1 MAMVGRGKE
10 EEAAARDA
18 RQRRMRAS
26 RGRGERERLGDIG
39 LGRGWART
47 ERRGRGDCVDDHC
60 GCGEVR
66 KEEGKRERGAR
77 EGRRFKGWC
86 PFHFHLF
93 FSCFEQY

>member
-1 MAMVGRGKE
+1 M
-10 EEAAARDA
+10 
-18 RQRRMRAS
+18 
-26 RGRGERERLGDIG
+26 RGRGGERAEVEVSVKIWETLGWG
-39 LGRGWART
+39 EVWART